1 MTQFLSLAERNISS
15 EIFFN
20 CLLSDED
27 LSKLLCTC
35 RGMKEMILKWKYIFP
50 IQEIK
55 IKQLMNNNMLE
66 NMIMHYSCNIKKL
79 TISFYFYSLLTNDA
93 YHIIALLH
101 SNLLE
106 LHITNCSGYGLT
118 VISSSLTR
126 LTSLTVS
133 HSLEST
139 ELDLDSLSKLTNLED
154 LNLDYT
160 FHKLIDA
167 AVVNYSTL
175 VNLTAL
181 SVLSCSHLTGVGLRS
196 LVVNKN
202 FLVKLEVGSNSIVS
216 DGYHCLTS
224 LTNLTKLN
232 ACASDLDDIGLN
244 MICSS
249 CLLIEYLDI
258 KNTDHITSEG
268 LNSLQCLIYLKY
280 LFLRVSDFRWPMK
293 LSCNTSL
300 THLDSSDSPIEDD
313 GFTYLHSVLRNL
325 NFLFSSYD

>member
-1 MTQFLSLAERNISS
+1 M
-15 EIFFN
+15 
-20 CLLSDED
+20 
-27 LSKLLCTC
+27 KLEVIQAK
-35 RGMKEMILKWKYIFP
+35 RVFP
-50 IQEIK
+50 IQEFEPK
-55 IKQLMNNNMLE
+55 RQMTDKMLG
-66 NMIMHYSCNIKKL
+66 NMIMYYSCNIKKL
-79 TISFYFYSLLTNDA
+79 TISFYSIFTIDA
-93 YHIIALLH
+93 YHFIAILR

-106 LHITNCSGYGLT
+106 LYITNCSGYGLD
-118 VISSSLTR
+118 VISSSLTG
-126 LTSLTVS
+126 LTSLTVL
-133 HSLEST
+133 HSLTST
-139 ELDLDSLSKLTNLED
+139 STDLDSLSKLTNLED

-181 SVLSCSHLTGVGLRS
+181 SVLSCSHLTGVGLGS

-258 KNTDHITSEG
+258 KHTDRITSEG
-268 LNSLQCLIYLKY
+268 LNSFKCLINLKY
-280 LFLRVSDFRWPMK
+280 LFLKVSDKRWPAK